1 MIQRKLPD
9 FPKDKA
15 AILGS
20 VWCLAAL
27 IAAAVWVTWLS
38 LVLAYAHYPEAVYQG
53 YFENPLILKL
63 NFFPVL
69 ALLLVV
75 WGLSGRVTLSYG
87 VTAAVILAGGIAN
100 CFKLKF
106 RDDPVV
112 FNDLTILSTGYD
124 AAKSYEMV
132 LTLNMQLV
140 IALAVLGGVL
150 LFLFLRKKRGIW
162 PVRAAVIAL
171 AVLCVF
177 ATGRRYYLNEWVYKE
192 LTANPA
198 MNNNWETTDF
208 YVSKGFVYPFLHTLT
223 DVFGNVPEGYDPKA
237 AEKILAEYEDA
248 DIPKD
253 KQVNIMAFQLEA
265 FTDLRKL
272 GVEGIHKDVYAAYE
286 EILSES
292 YSGRLMTNIFAGGT
306 TDSEWS
312 LLTGLTELPKFYGDT
327 NSYVWYLKEQGYVT
341 EGSHPCFSWYYN
353 RANINPRLGFDDYL
367 FIENHYNRFREDF
380 PTYDYEALPE
390 MLRLYREAAEGE
402 APVFHFNVTYQGHG
416 PYYTYSV
423 PNGDWYWSGEKY
435 YSGLSE
441 QTPFIMNNY
450 LWSMMDTSQRMLQ
463 LLDELRNEEEPVVVL
478 LYGDHKP
485 WLGDYESVYHELG
498 INLDVTTREGVE
510 NYYGTDYVIWANEA
524 AKECI
529 GHDFKGE
536 GPAVGIAFLMNE
548 LFNQLGWK
556 GDSYMQLMENVRQ
569 ELQTISSVGYYLSD
583 DALLFEEDLTAE
595 QNTLLREMRWVQFD
609 RQKNFTYGK
618 S

>member
-63 NFFPVL
+63 NFFPIL

-124 AAKSYEMV
+124 AAKSYEMA

-140 IALAVLGGVL
+140 IVLAVLGGVL
-150 LFLFLRKKRGIW
+150 LFLFLRKMRGIW

-177 ATGRRYYLNEWVYKE
+177 STGRRYYLNEWVYKE

-223 DVFGNVPEGYDPKA
+223 DVFGKVPEGYDPKA

-253 KQVNIMAFQLEA
+253 KQVNLMAFQLEA

-272 GVEGIHKDVYAAYE
+272 GVEGIHKDVYAAYD

-292 YSGRLMTNIFAGGT
+292 YSGSLMTNIFAGGT

-312 LLTGLTELPKFYGDT
+312 LLTGLTELPKFYRDT

-435 YSGLSE
+435 YSGLSD

-463 LLDELRNEEEPVVVL
+463 LLDALRNEEEPVVVL

-498 INLDVTTREGVE
+498 INLDVTTRDGVE

-524 AKECI
+524 AKKCI
-529 GHDFKGE
+529 GHDFMGE

-556 GDSYMQLMENVRQ
+556 GDSYMQLMEDVRQ
-569 ELQTISSVGYYLSD
+569 ELQTISSVGYYFSD

>member
-1 MIQRKLPD
+1 MILRKLPD

-63 NFFPVL
+63 NFFPIL
-69 ALLLVV
+69 ALLLVL

-124 AAKSYEMV
+124 AAKSYEMA

-140 IALAVLGGVL
+140 IVLAVLGGVL

-162 PVRAAVIAL
+162 PVRAAVVAL

-223 DVFGNVPEGYDPKA
+223 DVFGKVPEGYDADA
-237 AEKILAEYEDA
+237 AEAILAEYEDA

-253 KQVNIMAFQLEA
+253 KQVNLMAFQLEA

-272 GVEGIHKDVYAAYE
+272 GVEGIHKDVYAAYD

-292 YSGRLMTNIFAGGT
+292 YSGSLMTNIFAGGT

-312 LLTGLTELPKFYGDT
+312 LLTGLTELPKFYRDT

-367 FIENHYNRFREDF
+367 FIENHYNRFREDY

-390 MLRLYREAAEGE
+390 MLRLYRKAAEGE

-435 YSGLSE
+435 YSGLSD

-510 NYYGTDYVIWANEA
+510 NYYGTEYVIWANEA

-536 GPAVGIAFLMNE
+536 GPTVGTAFLMNE
-548 LFNQLGWK
+548 LFDQLGWK
-556 GDSYMQLMENVRQ
+556 GDSYMQLMEDVRQ

-583 DALLFEEDLTAE
+583 DVLLFEEDLTAE
-595 QNTLLREMRWVQFD
+595 QNTLLREMRWVQFV